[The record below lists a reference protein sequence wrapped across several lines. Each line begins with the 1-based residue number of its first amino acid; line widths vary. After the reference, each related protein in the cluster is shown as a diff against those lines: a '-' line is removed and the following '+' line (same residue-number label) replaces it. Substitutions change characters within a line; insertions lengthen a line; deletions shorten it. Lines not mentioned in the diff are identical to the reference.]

1 MKTAT
6 AEETVHTE
14 LGVNTQPA
22 QRLVLDFIFT
32 LPLMHWKG
40 NLAGRTGSL
49 ATGKLEEWCCIYTIV
64 ILLIQAI
71 KMFLLALHKACAG
84 FACI

>member
-6 AEETVHTE
+6 AEYTVHTE

-32 LPLMHWKG
+32 CTTHALEGQLSRAYWEFG
-40 NLAGRTGSL
+40 NRETKAGGMVLHLHDCDFADSGYQDVSFGSS
-49 ATGKLEEWCCIYTIV
+49 
-64 ILLIQAI
+64 
-71 KMFLLALHKACAG
+71 
-84 FACI
+84 